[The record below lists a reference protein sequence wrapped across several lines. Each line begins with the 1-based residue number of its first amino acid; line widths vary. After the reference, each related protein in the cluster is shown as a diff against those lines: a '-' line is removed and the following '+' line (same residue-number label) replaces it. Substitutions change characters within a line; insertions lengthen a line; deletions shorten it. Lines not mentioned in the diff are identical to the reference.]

1 MPAQIGGKTYSN
13 GELAI
18 GGGLILA
25 LINYFIPWWW
35 SSSYSYSGSSI
46 AGLGGSSASAGI
58 GGFGYWEG
66 VIGFIVL
73 LVLIA
78 LFAVRTFAPQVIPAL
93 PVQDYLIYAV
103 GGVVL
108 LLTAVALL
116 AYGGGVSGSG
126 LGYSYSSGISIG
138 FFVAL
143 ITAVAIAVGGWL
155 TKSQV
160 QPATAPLSTTFSGF
174 NQAPPPPP
182 PAAL

>member
-35 SSSYSYSGSSI
+35 SSSYSYSGSV
-46 AGLGGSSASAGI
+46 AGLGSSSGSAGI

-78 LFAVRTFAPQVIPAL
+78 LFAVRMFAPQVIPAL
-93 PVQDYLIYAV
+93 PVQDYMIYAV
-103 GGVVL
+103 GGVIL

-116 AYGGGVSGSG
+116 TYGGGVSGSG

-138 FFVAL
+138 FFVGL

-155 TKSQV
+155 TKTQA
-160 QPATAPLSTTFSGF
+160 QPATAPMNFSGF
-174 NQAPPPPP
+174 NQTPPPPP
-182 PAAL
+182 PAGL

>member
-35 SSSYSYSGSSI
+35 SSSYSYSGSSV
-46 AGLGGSSASAGI
+46 AGLGSSSASAGI

-93 PVQDYLIYAV
+93 PVQDFMIYVV

-116 AYGGGVSGSG
+116 SYGGGASGSG
-126 LGYSYSSGISIG
+126 FGYSYSSGISIG

-143 ITAVAIAVGGWL
+143 ITAVAIAVGGYL
-155 TKSQV
+155 TKSQA
-160 QPATAPLSTTFSGF
+160 QPATAPMNFSGY
-174 NQAPPPPP
+174 NQTPPPPP
-182 PAAL
+182 PAGL

>member
-1 MPAQIGGKTYSN
+1 MPAQIGGRTYSN

-46 AGLGGSSASAGI
+46 AGIGASSSSAGI

-78 LFAVRTFAPQVIPAL
+78 LFAVRMFAPKVIPAL
-93 PVQDYLIYAV
+93 PVQDFMIYAV

-116 AYGGGVSGSG
+116 TYGGGVSGSG

-138 FFVAL
+138 FFIGL
-143 ITAVAIAVGGWL
+143 IMAVVIAVGGYL
-155 TKSQV
+155 SKSDA
-160 QPATAPLSTTFSGF
+160 QPATAPMNFAGY
-174 NQAPPPPP
+174 NQTPPPPP
-182 PAAL
+182 PAAF

>member
-13 GELAI
+13 GQLAI
-18 GGGLILA
+18 GAGLILA

-46 AGLGGSSASAGI
+46 VGIAGSSASSGI

-73 LVLIA
+73 LVLIV
-78 LFAVRTFAPQVIPAL
+78 LFALRTFAPQVVPAL
-93 PVQDYLIYAV
+93 PAQDFMIYVV

-108 LLTAVALL
+108 LLTAIMLL
-116 AYGGGVSGSG
+116 TYGGGASVSGP
-126 LGYSYSSGISIG
+126 GYSFSAGISIG

-143 ITAVAIAVGGWL
+143 ITAAAIAVGGWL
-155 TKSQV
+155 SKTDA

-174 NQAPPPPP
+174 NQTPPPPP
-182 PAAL
+182 PAGL